1 MSHTLPSVP
10 GGLDSVY
17 FQERPGNPQD
27 TQKPLCLQGARE
39 KRLQPNLEKAG
50 SAPEGGG
57 RSGTGGRRRSSDD
70 PAPRLTDAALSP
82 PPPGFA
88 PPQPGPSPPPPR
100 PPASL
105 GPRSPGRGQCRH
117 SPAATGSRPPPAPP
131 SSPAPPSPPAPPPS
145 CLRSALQSDARR
157 GTEGRGC
164 GRSGGDGG
172 TGGRGVDGRDA
183 GRGGRDDQQVGARA
197 RSGTAAARAS
207 PGLGLAD
214 GHLCRPRGL
223 RLARGPDTRRPSPRR
238 ERPSWSC

>member
-1 MSHTLPSVP
+1 MFLR
-10 GGLDSVY
+10 LDSLY
-17 FQERPGNPQD
+17 LQERPGNPQN
-27 TQKPLCLQGARE
+27 TQKPLCLLGARE

-50 SAPEGGG
+50 SAPGRG

-70 PAPRLTDAALSP
+70 PAPRPTDAALSSAP
-82 PPPGFA
+82 ARLRPAPARPLSASAPPPGEPRPALSGAWSA
-88 PPQPGPSPPPPR
+88 PPFAGCYGLEPR
-100 PPASL
+100 
-105 GPRSPGRGQCRH
+105 GR
-117 SPAATGSRPPPAPP
+117 
-131 SSPAPPSPPAPPPS
+131 PAPPPS
-145 CLRSALQSDARR
+145 CLRPALQSAARW
-157 GTEGRGC
+157 GSEGRGC
-164 GRSGGDGG
+164 GCSGGDGG

-183 GRGGRDDQQVGARA
+183 GRGGRDDQQVGTRA